1 VTSPRPTGSA
11 PVTTPLDAPTASPPP
26 PRTQDDAGPATRN
39 EGALHPSEQAPL
51 GASPPGAPRRGAG
64 TLAGDLLRQ
73 YSLLALLIA
82 SVVFYATW
90 SKTSGVFPTVP
101 NFQNIAGSQSVLAV
115 LTLGLLIPMVS
126 GNLDLSVGSTAG
138 MASIFSAAAFA
149 HGQVPLP
156 IGILIGVA
164 VGAVVGLVNGFIVT
178 RFQIDPFIV
187 TLGTASV
194 ILGIVDWY
202 TKGLAIVQGIPQS
215 LVTFGGSNRFGIPS
229 TMYVLV
235 LVGLAVWY
243 LLEQTPFGRNLH
255 AIGSNKAAARL
266 VGIRV
271 ERDTCTAFILSGS
284 FAGLAGV
291 LLLARSGAGNP
302 TVGQS
307 FTLTAIAAAFLGAA
321 SFKLGRLNVLGTL
334 VAIFFLA
341 VNITGL
347 TFAGVSNWISEVFT
361 GLSLVL
367 AVAFATVLSR
377 PRKHKAAKDAT
388 PA

>member
-1 VTSPRPTGSA
+1 MMVG
-11 PVTTPLDAPTASPPP
+11 
-26 PRTQDDAGPATRN
+26 
-39 EGALHPSEQAPL
+39 H
-51 GASPPGAPRRGAG
+51 
-64 TLAGDLLRQ
+64 LLRQ

-82 SVVFYATW
+82 SIVFYTTW

-149 HGQVPLP
+149 HGHVPL
-156 IGILIGVA
+156 IVGVLVAVA
-164 VGAVVGLVNGFIVT
+164 VGAVVGLVNGLIVT

-202 TKGLAIVQGIPQS
+202 TKGLAIVQGIPEK
-215 LVTFGGSNRFGIPS
+215 LVSFGGSNTLGIPS
-229 TMYVLV
+229 TVYVLV
-235 LVGLAVWY
+235 LVAAVIWY
-243 LLEQTPFGRNLH
+243 VLEQTPYGRNLH

-271 ERDTCTAFILSGS
+271 ERDTCTAFVLSGS

-302 TVGQS
+302 QVGQS

-377 PRKHKAAKDAT
+377 PRKHKVVKDGAH
-388 PA
+388 A

>member
-1 VTSPRPTGSA
+1 MSPQRRAASSTLSLKDDVVADAVPA
-11 PVTTPLDAPTASPPP
+11 PREPV
-26 PRTQDDAGPATRN
+26 
-39 EGALHPSEQAPL
+39 QAPAATPVAGL
-51 GASPPGAPRRGAG
+51 ETPTKSRRSPSHVV
-64 TLAGDLLRQ
+64 GDLLRQ
-73 YSLLALLIA
+73 YSLVFLLLGSI
-82 SVVFYATW
+82 VFYSTW
-90 SKTSGVFPTVP
+90 SKTGSVFLTAAD
-101 NFQNIAGSQSVLAV
+101 FQNISGSQAVLAV

-126 GNLDLSVGSTAG
+126 GNLDLSIGSTAG
-138 MASIFSAAAFA
+138 MASIASAAAFA
-149 HGQVPLP
+149 HGHVPLV
-156 IGILIGVA
+156 IGIGIGIG
-164 VGAVVGLVNGFIVT
+164 VGAVVGLINGLIVT

-194 ILGIVDWY
+194 ILGAVDWY
-202 TKGLAIVQGIPQS
+202 TKGLAIVQGIPTS
-215 LVTFGGSNRFGIPS
+215 LVSFGGGKALGIPK
-229 TMYVLV
+229 TVYVLA
-235 LVGLAVWY
+235 LVAFAVWY
-243 LLEQTPFGRNLH
+243 LLEQTPYGRSLH

-271 ERDTCTAFILSGS
+271 ERTTCIAFVLSGA

-302 TVGQS
+302 GVGQS

-377 PRKHKAAKDAT
+377 PRRRKVAKESSHA
-388 PA
+388 

>member
-1 VTSPRPTGSA
+1 MTTPRSEIPSHPAPPSESSPLVEAPDTSPA
-11 PVTTPLDAPTASPPP
+11 
-26 PRTQDDAGPATRN
+26 
-39 EGALHPSEQAPL
+39 
-51 GASPPGAPRRGAG
+51 RRGRRSAG
-64 TLAGDLLRQ
+64 TVAGDLLRQ

-82 SVVFYATW
+82 SIAFYATW
-90 SKTSGVFPTVP
+90 SKTSTSFPTVAD
-101 NFQNIAGSQSVLAV
+101 FQNIAGSQAVLAV
-115 LTLGLLIPMVS
+115 LTLGLIIPMVS
-126 GNLDLSVGSTAG
+126 GNLDLSIGSTAG
-138 MASIFSAAAFA
+138 LASIFSAASFA
-149 HGQVPLP
+149 HLHVPLLVGVLVG
-156 IGILIGVA
+156 IG
-164 VGAVVGLVNGFIVT
+164 VGAVVGVINGFVVT

-202 TKGLAIVQGIPQS
+202 TKGLTILQGIPKA
-215 LVTFGGSNRFGIPS
+215 LITFGGSNTLGLPS
-229 TMYVLV
+229 TVYVLV
-235 LVGLAVWY
+235 LVAFAVWY
-243 LLEQTPFGRNLH
+243 LLEQTPYGRNLH
-255 AIGSNKAAARL
+255 AIGSNKPAARL

-271 ERDTCTAFILSGS
+271 ERDTLAAFVLSGS

-302 TVGQS
+302 QVGQG

-367 AVAFATVLSR
+367 AVALATILSR
-377 PRKHKAAKDAT
+377 PRKHKTTSSAGAEATAA
-388 PA
+388 

>member
-1 VTSPRPTGSA
+1 MTLDHSLPTTETTLVTSPAADVPT
-11 PVTTPLDAPTASPPP
+11 SPPP
-26 PRTQDDAGPATRN
+26 ARR
-39 EGALHPSEQAPL
+39 
-51 GASPPGAPRRGAG
+51 PRRGPAA
-64 TLAGDLLRQ
+64 LAGDLLRQ
-73 YSLLALLIA
+73 YSLLALLVA
-82 SVVFYATW
+82 SLVFYSTW
-90 SKTSGVFPTVP
+90 DKTSSVFPTAA
-101 NFQNIAGSQSVLAV
+101 NLQNIAGSQSVLAV
-115 LTLGLLIPMVS
+115 LTLGLLIPMVA
-126 GNLDLSVGSTAG
+126 GNLDLSIGSTAG
-138 MASIFSAAAFA
+138 MASIFTAAAFA
-149 HGQVPLP
+149 HGHVPLFV
-156 IGILIGVA
+156 GVLVGVA
-164 VGAVVGLVNGFIVT
+164 VGATVGLVNGLIVT

-202 TKGLAIVQGIPQS
+202 TKGLAIVQGIPSS
-215 LVTFGGSNRFGIPS
+215 LVSFGGGKALGIPK
-229 TMYVLV
+229 TVLV
-235 LVGLAVWY
+235 LGLVALTVWY
-243 LLEQTPFGRNLH
+243 LLEQTPYGRSLH

-266 VGIRV
+266 VGIKV
-271 ERDTCTAFILSGS
+271 ERATCTAFVLSGS

-302 TVGQS
+302 QVGQS

-377 PRKHKAAKDAT
+377 PRRTSRTPDREDAH
-388 PA
+388 A

>member
-1 VTSPRPTGSA
+1 MTST
-11 PVTTPLDAPTASPPP
+11 
-26 PRTQDDAGPATRN
+26 
-39 EGALHPSEQAPL
+39 
-51 GASPPGAPRRGAG
+51 RRGAAAPAPRTAQTAQESDAVPAPRSETPVHPAAPSESG
-64 TLAGDLLRQ
+64 AISETAEAGPGRRSAGGLAGDLLRQ

-82 SVVFYATW
+82 SIVFYATW
-90 SKTSGVFPTVP
+90 SRTSTPFPTVP
-101 NFQNIAGSQSVLAV
+101 NFQNVAGSQAVLAV

-126 GNLDLSVGSTAG
+126 GNLDLSIGSTAG
-138 MASIFSAAAFA
+138 MSSVFSAAAFS
-149 HGQVPLP
+149 HGHVPLAV
-156 IGILIGVA
+156 GLLIGVA
-164 VGAVVGLVNGFIVT
+164 VGAVVGVINGFIVT

-194 ILGIVDWY
+194 ILGVVDWY
-202 TKGLAIVQGIPQS
+202 TKGVTIVQGIPRS
-215 LVTFGGSNRFGIPS
+215 LVTFGGSNRLGIPS
-229 TMYVLV
+229 VVYVLV
-235 LVGLAVWY
+235 VVALLVWY
-243 LLEQTPFGRNLH
+243 LLEQTPYGRNLH

-271 ERDTCTAFILSGS
+271 ERDTLTAFVLSGS

-291 LLLARSGAGNP
+291 LLLARSGNGSP
-302 TVGQS
+302 QVGQS

-321 SFKLGRLNVLGTL
+321 SFKLGKLNVLGTL

-377 PRKHKAAKDAT
+377 PRKPKAAKDTVHA
-388 PA
+388 

>member
-1 VTSPRPTGSA
+1 M
-11 PVTTPLDAPTASPPP
+11 
-26 PRTQDDAGPATRN
+26 
-39 EGALHPSEQAPL
+39 
-51 GASPPGAPRRGAG
+51 
-64 TLAGDLLRQ
+64 
-73 YSLLALLIA
+73 
-82 SVVFYATW
+82 
-90 SKTSGVFPTVP
+90 
-101 NFQNIAGSQSVLAV
+101 LAV

-156 IGILIGVA
+156 VGILIGVA
-164 VGAVVGLVNGFIVT
+164 VGAVVGLVNGVIVT

-229 TMYVLV
+229 TMYVLA
-235 LVGLAVWY
+235 LVGFVVWY

-377 PRKHKAAKDAT
+377 PRKHKAAKDA
-388 PA
+388 ANA

>member
-1 VTSPRPTGSA
+1 MTRPQNAVTSTAADLSTVGQETDGPLLSSHQDVPPTLSGS
-11 PVTTPLDAPTASPPP
+11 D
-26 PRTQDDAGPATRN
+26 
-39 EGALHPSEQAPL
+39 
-51 GASPPGAPRRGAG
+51 RRSAG
-64 TLAGDLLRQ
+64 TVAGDLLRQ
-73 YSLLALLIA
+73 YSLLFLLIGSIA
-82 SVVFYATW
+82 VYSTW
-90 SKTSGVFPTVP
+90 SKTSGAFPTTA
-101 NFQNIAGSQSVLAV
+101 NFQNVSANQSVLAV

-126 GNLDLSVGSTAG
+126 GNLDLSIGSTAG
-138 MASIFSAAAFA
+138 LASIASAAIFS
-149 HGQVPLP
+149 HQHVPL
-156 IGILIGVA
+156 LIGVLFGIA
-164 VGAVVGLVNGFIVT
+164 VGAFVGLLNGLIVT
-178 RFQIDPFIV
+178 VFSIDPFIV

-194 ILGIVDWY
+194 ILGAVDWY
-202 TKGLAIVQGIPQS
+202 TKGLAIVQGIPKN
-215 LVTFGGSNRFGIPS
+215 LLEFGSSNQLGVPS
-229 TMYVLV
+229 IVYVLV
-235 LVGLAVWY
+235 IVAAVVYY
-243 LLEQTPFGRNLH
+243 LLEQTPYGRNLH

-271 ERDTCTAFILSGS
+271 ERDIRTAFVLSGA

-291 LLLARSGAGNP
+291 LLLAHSGAGNP
-302 TVGQS
+302 QVGQS

-377 PRKHKAAKDAT
+377 PRRYKAAKDAHV
-388 PA
+388 

>member
-1 VTSPRPTGSA
+1 MPAPRHETPVHPSA
-11 PVTTPLDAPTASPPP
+11 PSEAAPLVEPAAPPP
-26 PRTQDDAGPATRN
+26 G
-39 EGALHPSEQAPL
+39 
-51 GASPPGAPRRGAG
+51 RRGAG
-64 TLAGDLLRQ
+64 AVAGDLLRQ

-82 SVVFYATW
+82 SIVFYATW
-90 SKTSGVFPTVP
+90 SKTSTPFPTVP
-101 NFQNIAGSQSVLAV
+101 NFQNIAGSQAVLAV

-126 GNLDLSVGSTAG
+126 GNLDLSIGSTAG
-138 MASIFSAAAFA
+138 MSSVFSAAAFSRG
-149 HGQVPLP
+149 HVPL
-156 IGILIGVA
+156 IVGLLVGVA
-164 VGAVVGLVNGFIVT
+164 VGAAVGLVNGFIVT

-202 TKGLAIVQGIPQS
+202 TKGVTIVQGIPRS
-215 LVTFGGSNRFGIPS
+215 LVTFGGSNRLGIPS
-229 TMYVLV
+229 VVYVLV
-235 LVGLAVWY
+235 VVALVVWY
-243 LLEQTPFGRNLH
+243 LLEQTPYGRNLH

-271 ERDTCTAFILSGS
+271 ERDTWTAFVLSGS

-291 LLLARSGAGNP
+291 LLLARSGNGSP
-302 TVGQS
+302 QVGQS

-377 PRKHKAAKDAT
+377 PRKHKAAATTAEAAT
-388 PA
+388 PARP

>member
-1 VTSPRPTGSA
+1 MTTARRTPDKTAKDDVVPATPEAEPA
-11 PVTTPLDAPTASPPP
+11 PAPTAV
-26 PRTQDDAGPATRN
+26 A
-39 EGALHPSEQAPL
+39 
-51 GASPPGAPRRGAG
+51 APRRTPGVV
-64 TLAGDLLRQ
+64 AGDLLRQ

-82 SVVFYATW
+82 SIAFYSSW
-90 SKTSGVFPTVP
+90 SKTSQVFPTVAD
-101 NFQNIAGSQSVLAV
+101 FQNITGSQSVLAV
-115 LTLGLLIPMVS
+115 LTLGLMIPMIS
-126 GNLDLSVGSTAG
+126 GNLDLSIGSTAG
-138 MASIFSAAAFA
+138 MSSIFTAAAFA
-149 HGQVPLP
+149 HGHVPMVV
-156 IGILIGVA
+156 GILIGIA
-164 VGAVVGLVNGFIVT
+164 VGATVGLVNGLIVT

-202 TKGLAIVQGIPQS
+202 SKGLAIVQGIPKS
-215 LVTFGGSNRFGIPS
+215 LVSFGGSNKFGIPS
-229 TMYVLV
+229 TVYVLV
-235 LVGLAVWY
+235 LVALAVWY
-243 LLEQTPFGRNLH
+243 LLEQTPYGRNLH
-255 AIGSNKAAARL
+255 AIGSNKPAARL

-271 ERDTCTAFILSGS
+271 ERDTCTAFILSGG

-302 TVGQS
+302 GVGQS

-321 SFKLGRLNVLGTL
+321 SFKLGRLNVPGTL

-367 AVAFATVLSR
+367 AVAFATILSR
-377 PRKHKAAKDAT
+377 PRKHKATSA
-388 PA
+388 